1 MSSAFQNISCA
12 ISLLFSGSDFAEDYI
27 FILPFC
33 VLVAHLKMIIW
44 CKENTLKWCGVVIS
58 WHFYEDAVVVALWA
72 AKYSIWISNNLHVNF
87 YSLAERVILL
97 LVCVASVSGFLWLWL
112 CKNCGQMKKL
122 RLGWGEEQRKS
133 RDLCAS
139 ISLAP
144 LSPPPPFPS
153 SYLECDWPWCL
164 NFFLLEILMSVRAAL
179 KCLNFGY
186 ELNYIIILVWR
197 IHVKNCRCGSIS
209 LL

>member
-1 MSSAFQNISCA
+1 MLSFHDTFMRVLLWLPCELLNIQ
-12 ISLLFSGSDFAEDYI
+12 
-27 FILPFC
+27 
-33 VLVAHLKMIIW
+33 
-44 CKENTLKWCGVVIS
+44 
-58 WHFYEDAVVVALWA
+58 
-72 AKYSIWISNNLHVNF
+72 IWISNNLHVNF

-97 LVCVASVSGFLWLWL
+97 LVCVASVSGFQWLWL

-144 LSPPPPFPS
+144 LPPLLPF
-153 SYLECDWPWCL
+153 
-164 NFFLLEILMSVRAAL
+164 ILFRVWLALTPQFDFAGNLDAVCAAL
-179 KCLNFGY
+179 KYLNFGY

-197 IHVKNCRCGSIS
+197 IHETNCRCGSIS

>member
-1 MSSAFQNISCA
+1 MLSFHDTFMRMLLWLLCELLNIQ
-12 ISLLFSGSDFAEDYI
+12 
-27 FILPFC
+27 
-33 VLVAHLKMIIW
+33 
-44 CKENTLKWCGVVIS
+44 
-58 WHFYEDAVVVALWA
+58 
-72 AKYSIWISNNLHVNF
+72 IWISNNLHVNF
-87 YSLAERVILL
+87 YSLAERVLL
-97 LVCVASVSGFLWLWL
+97 LVCVASVSGFQWLWL

-144 LSPPPPFPS
+144 LPPLPFYPS

-164 NFFLLEILMSVRAAL
+164 NLILLEILMSVCAAL
-179 KCLNFGY
+179 KYLNFGY

-197 IHVKNCRCGSIS
+197 IHVTNCRCGSIS